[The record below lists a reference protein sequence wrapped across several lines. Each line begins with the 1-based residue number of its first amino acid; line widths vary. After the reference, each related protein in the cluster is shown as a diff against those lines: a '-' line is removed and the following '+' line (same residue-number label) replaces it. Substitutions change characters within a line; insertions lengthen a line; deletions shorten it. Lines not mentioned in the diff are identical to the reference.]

1 MPLSQLILY
10 QEKNGEVPLL
20 QWLDE
25 ESTKVQIK
33 AVAGLSKLAE
43 FGHELRRPHADYLR
57 DDIYELR
64 FKDGRRNLRILY
76 FFAGRNIVV
85 ASHGLAK
92 EAAVPPREID
102 VAISRRERFLL
113 NPRVHTYGV
122 GYQDLLSNPSPTKK
136 EEEKTDEEKL

>member
-1 MPLSQLILY
+1 MPQSQLILY
-10 QEKNGEVPLL
+10 QEKNGDVPLM

-25 ESTKVQIK
+25 ESTRVQIK
-33 AVAGLSKLAE
+33 AVAVLTKLAE

-85 ASHGLAK
+85 ASPGLAK
-92 EAAVPPREID
+92 EAMVPPREND
-102 VAISRRERFLL
+102 LAISRRERFLH
-113 NPRVHTYGV
+113 NPRTHTYSIR
-122 GYQDLLSNPSPTKK
+122 YQNLMTQSSPIDK
-136 EEEKTDEEKL
+136 EENVDEKES